1 MALFTRSDYLSL
13 FKSNRI
19 RKWFKDVPPMNI
31 YGRSRD
37 AYEKQKVIKTLVFAL
52 SRLKNTTVITP
63 TDTLPR

>member
-1 MALFTRSDYLSL
+1 
-13 FKSNRI
+13 
-19 RKWFKDVPPMNI
+19 MNI